1 MRAPYAGITRSGSVG
16 RRTRADNRTP
26 PSQPTM
32 WCELPKVS
40 FCKPHASTRAR
51 GWDRLLSGGLCRVYA
66 AQSAPYIW
74 SVLEGEPAARP
85 GVEAAVEVDR
95 LATLGIE
102 ELGYAS

>member
-1 MRAPYAGITRSGSVG
+1 
-16 RRTRADNRTP
+16 
-26 PSQPTM
+26 M

-40 FCKPHASTRAR
+40 FCKPHASTRA
-51 GWDRLLSGGLCRVYA
+51 GAGGIGYRVEVV
-66 AQSAPYIW
+66 PCVCGTVLPVIW
-74 SVLEGEPAARP
+74 SVLDGEPAARP